1 MKKLLFVMAL
11 IAVYGVA
18 MASTTANV
26 VSVEKAKVTIVAD
39 DDNTVDQDDKKK
51 AKKDAKACC
60 GDKATAKKASGE
72 KPSTG
77 CSDAQKK
84 SCAASGKTCGGE
96 KTAEAK
102 KCCGEKK

>member
-1 MKKLLFVMAL
+1 MAL
-11 IAVYGVA
+11 IAAYGVA

-39 DDNTVDQDDKKK
+39 DDNTVDQKQDGKTA
-51 AKKDAKACC
+51 AKTKEAKACC
-60 GDKATAKKASGE
+60 GDKTTAQKAKGE

-77 CSDAQKK
+77 CTDAQKK

-96 KTAEAK
+96 KTAETTTK